1 MMFYLLMNHRLLV
14 GTMTAI
20 TGEWMASLT
29 LMMML
34 MMMMMIYYSILTI
47 SRLPDDVLFVD
58 EPQIARWDC
67 DSNNWRMDGFT
78 DFDDDVDD
86 DDDDFITLF

>member
-1 MMFYLLMNHRLLV
+1 MSVYRTIGPLV
-14 GTMTAI
+14 
-20 TGEWMASLT
+20 
-29 LMMML
+29 
-34 MMMMMIYYSILTI
+34 
-47 SRLPDDVLFVD
+47 FVD
-58 EPQIARWDC
+58 EPQIARWDY